1 MKAMRFHVTGDPSVL
16 QLEDVQ
22 TPTPGS
28 GEVRIRVEASAFSP
42 ADNGIRAGF
51 LPIPVTL
58 PHTPGYDVSG
68 TIDALGDDVSGL
80 AVGDRVIGFLPMT
93 APGAAAEFVIAPAN
107 VLVAAPSSIPLADA
121 AAIPSVALTA
131 WQALFD
137 EASLSEGQRV
147 LIVGAGGAVGGF
159 AIGLAK
165 HAGAFVI
172 ATASARSAESVRAAG
187 ADVVIDHTRE
197 SVLDAVA
204 EPVAEPVDVLLNLAP
219 IDPEEFTALVGL
231 VRDGGVVVSTTAWM
245 PAPSD
250 ESRGVRSV
258 VMYVRSDAERLA
270 RIVSL
275 VDEGVLRVEIA
286 RRVPLAVLAD
296 IHQQAADGTLR
307 GKVIVLPN

>member
-1 MKAMRFHVTGDPSVL
+1 MKALRFHVTGEPTVL
-16 QLEDVQ
+16 QLDDVD

-28 GEVRIRVEASAFSP
+28 GEVRIRVEASAFNP
-42 ADNGIRAGF
+42 ADNGIRAGS

-80 AVGDRVIGFLPMT
+80 AIGDRVIGFLPMT
-93 APGAAAEFVIAPAN
+93 APGAAAEYVIAPAN
-107 VLVAAPSSIPLADA
+107 VLVAAPSGIPLADA

-137 EASLSEGQRV
+137 EASLTEGQRV

-165 HAGAFVI
+165 HAGADVI
-172 ATASARSAESVRAAG
+172 ATASERSSGSVRAAG
-187 ADVVIDHTRE
+187 ADVVIDHTQA
-197 SVLDAVA
+197 SLFDAVT
-204 EPVAEPVDVLLNLAP
+204 EPVDVLLNLAP

-250 ESRGVRSV
+250 DSRGVRSAV
-258 VMYVRSDAERLA
+258 IYVRSDAEQLA

-286 RRVPLAVLAD
+286 RRVPLAELAG

-307 GKVIVLPN
+307 GKVIVLPNA

>member
-1 MKAMRFHVTGDPSVL
+1 MKAMRFHVTGESSVL
-16 QLEDVQ
+16 QLDDVE
-22 TPTPGS
+22 TPTPGR

-68 TIDALGDDVSGL
+68 TIDALGDDVSGFT
-80 AVGDRVIGFLPMT
+80 VGDRVIGFLPMT

-107 VLVAAPSSIPLADA
+107 VLAAAPSSIPLADA

-137 EASLSEGQRV
+137 EASLAEGQRV

-165 HAGAFVI
+165 HAGANVI
-172 ATASARSAESVRAAG
+172 ATASARSHESVRAAG
-187 ADVVIDHTRE
+187 ADVVIDHTRD
-197 SVLDAVA
+197 SVLDAVT
-204 EPVAEPVDVLLNLAP
+204 EPVDVLLNLAP

-286 RRVPLAVLAD
+286 RRVPLAELAG

-307 GKVIVLPN
+307 GKVIVLPNA

>member
-1 MKAMRFHVTGDPSVL
+1 MKAMRFHVTGEPSVL
-16 QLEDVQ
+16 QLDDVE

-28 GEVRIRVEASAFSP
+28 GEVRIRVAASAFSP

-68 TIDALGDDVSGL
+68 TIDALGDDVSGFT
-80 AVGDRVIGFLPMT
+80 VGDRVIGFLPMT

-107 VLVAAPSSIPLADA
+107 VLAAAPSSIPLADA

-137 EASLSEGQRV
+137 EASLVEGQTV

-165 HAGAFVI
+165 HAGAHVI
-172 ATASARSAESVRAAG
+172 ATASARSHESVRAAG

-197 SVLDAVA
+197 SVLDAVT
-204 EPVAEPVDVLLNLAP
+204 EPVDVLLNLAP

-286 RRVPLAVLAD
+286 RRVPLAELAD

-307 GKVIVLPN
+307 GKVIVLPNA